1 LIATI
6 KKVEISMRDLPIVLL
21 RTFVVVA
28 STLNLTTA
36 ARRLHRAPS
45 TISMQ
50 LSRLE
55 ALVAAELLQRG
66 QYGVRLTPAG
76 EQLQSCAQQLLN
88 LHDQILGSFQHADVG
103 GLVRFGT
110 HDQYATRSLVPLLE
124 AFVLSYP
131 EASLEVVCDHR
142 PYYLAS
148 LLAEGQLDLA
158 LIEMPALSDG
168 GERLFRDEL
177 VWVRNEA
184 HSTHRRAPLP
194 LAVFAEGCYHRDSAR
209 KALADAQIP
218 YRIAFTS
225 QSRAGV
231 LAAVRAGIGVGIIPR
246 STLEPGL
253 HVIEEGL
260 PALPGTNITL
270 FVADRVNE
278 ATRRL
283 AQTIQAS
290 PQYRRDEQPSPPLQR

>member
-1 LIATI
+1 
-6 KKVEISMRDLPIVLL
+6 MRDLPIVLL
-21 RTFVVVA
+21 RTFVMVA
-28 STLNLTTA
+28 ETLNLTTA
-36 ARRLHRAPS
+36 AQRLHRAPS

-50 LSRLE
+50 LGRLE

-76 EQLQSCAQQLLN
+76 EQLKSCAQQLLN
-88 LHDQILGSFQHADVG
+88 LHDRILGSFQHADVG
-103 GLVRFGT
+103 GQVRLGT

-142 PYYLAS
+142 PYHLAT
-148 LLAEGQLDLA
+148 LVAEGKLDLA
-158 LIEMPALSDG
+158 LVEMPAFSDG
-168 GERLFRDEL
+168 GLRLFRDEL
-177 VWVRNEA
+177 VWVCSET
-184 HSTHRRAPLP
+184 HSTHERDPLP
-194 LAVFAEGCYHRDSAR
+194 LAVFVEGCYHRDSAHR
-209 KALADAQIP
+209 VLSDAQIP

-253 HVIEEGL
+253 RVIEEGM
-260 PALPGTNITL
+260 PPLPGTDITL
-270 FVADRVNE
+270 FVAERVNE

-283 AQTIQAS
+283 AQTIEAS
-290 PQYRRDEQPSPPLQR
+290 PQYR